1 MLILIFGICLF
12 QYQKKQ
18 QELLKQG
25 AKDKLKY
32 QQEKSEQKKKELE
45 DKKKKEIE
53 TTMKVQQLLKLSENE
68 RRTRVSGDKPVKG
81 RSPSSMKINQVCIVT
96 YSDKGNSILCWCHY
110 HQGKH

>member
-1 MLILIFGICLF
+1 MVISIFGIWLF

-32 QQEKSEQKKKELE
+32 QQEKSEQKKIELE

-68 RRTRVSGDKPVKG
+68 RRTRVSGDRPVKG
-81 RSPSSMKINQVCIVT
+81 KSPSSMKINQVCFVT
-96 YSDKGNSILCWCHY
+96 YSN
-110 HQGKH
+110 